1 MGRPDDIQLAD
12 LAVDGLV
19 NAQVTA
25 IVVDSDL
32 FEPVRD
38 MAALALPAPW
48 CDLLTCHVCTG
59 TWLGIFQAVLRGGPP
74 RRFLSRAFAIACIG
88 RLIRVLI
95 EHPV

>member
-1 MGRPDDIQLAD
+1 MGRPDDLQLAD

-38 MAALALPAPW
+38 LAALALPAPW
-48 CDLLTCHVCTG
+48 CDLLTCYLCTG
-59 TWLGIFQAVLRGGPP
+59 TWVAIFQALARGG
-74 RRFLSRAFAIACIG
+74 RAGFVRRAFATACVG
-88 RLIRVLI
+88 RLIRALTD
-95 EHPV
+95 HPA